1 MNIDANKWYSIQQ
14 IQKLK
19 VMPFKSRQ
27 LIRKYI
33 ELGKLKGFIMGD
45 VSGKRYMVM
54 GKNLIIF
61 LARFEAGD
69 FHKVGKEVEKK

>member
-1 MNIDANKWYSIQQ
+1 MSQIDANKWYSIQQ
-14 IQKLK
+14 IQKLN

-33 ELGKLKGFIMGD
+33 ETGRLKGFIGGD
-45 VSGKRYMVM
+45 LSGKRYMVK
-54 GKNLIIF
+54 GSNIIIF

-69 FHKVGKEVEKK
+69 FKLGRIGEKK